1 MAQQIKDS
9 ALPPSV
15 RNFEAMPDSA
25 RINVTA
31 VSILTGR
38 STASVWRDVKA
49 KRLPA
54 PVRSGLR
61 CTRWVVGEIRQA
73 LQGQIGGAK

>member
-1 MAQQIKDS
+1 MES
-9 ALPPSV
+9 LPASV
-15 RNFEAMPDSA
+15 RNFETMPDSA
-25 RINVTA
+25 RIDVTA

-38 STASVWRDVKA
+38 SKASVWRDVQA

-61 CTRWVVGEIRQA
+61 CTRWVVGEIRKA
-73 LQGQIGGAK
+73 LQVKTGGEK